1 MSHLSRRCAAVLL
14 ASVVV
19 LGGCGHAVDTPPAGD
34 APVQL
39 TPIPGTGLKSVALS
53 AEAANR
59 IGIKT
64 TPVAAAAGGAAG
76 QLQVPYAGIVYDEQG
91 GTWVYSPT
99 GPNTYVRQRVK
110 VDHIAGTVAV
120 LSEGPAAGSEVVTE
134 GSQELLGA
142 EYEIS
147 GEG

>member
-1 MSHLSRRCAAVLL
+1 M
-14 ASVVV
+14 
-19 LGGCGHAVDTPPAGD
+19 
-34 APVQL
+34 
-39 TPIPGTGLKSVALS
+39 
-53 AEAANR
+53 
-59 IGIKT
+59 
-64 TPVAAAAGGAAG
+64 
-76 QLQVPYAGIVYDEQG
+76 PYAGIVYDEQG
-91 GTWVYSPT
+91 GTWVYTPT